1 MPIDHASLDS
11 PALGRALIGH
21 ARDAIAQAL
30 GLPRTM
36 PPEYAL
42 LDGPGATFVTL
53 TRHGVLRGC
62 IGQLQA
68 SRTLRDDVRANA
80 VAAALRDPRFAPLT
94 RAEWPTIAVEV
105 SVLGPIR
112 YTPCPD
118 EARALTL
125 IEPGADGVVLSGNGR
140 GATFLPQVWRQLPTA
155 REFLAHLLRKAGLS
169 QWPADMQVGLYR
181 VHEFHEPQASEA

>member
-1 MPIDHASLDS
+1 LPIDRDPLDS

-53 TRHGVLRGC
+53 TQGGQLRGC

-68 SRTLRDDVRANA
+68 SRALRDDVRANA
-80 VAAALRDPRFAPLT
+80 IAAALHDPRFSPLT
-94 RAEWPTIAVEV
+94 RAEWPTIGVEV

-118 EARALTL
+118 ETRALSL
-125 IEPGADGVVLSGNGR
+125 IEPTVDGVVLSGGGR

-169 QWPADMQVGLYR
+169 QWPADMQVGIYR
-181 VHEFHEPQASEA
+181 VHEFHEAEASEA